1 MKPHILK
8 IQNKENL
15 TASEMEGAMSAI
27 MNGGASHEEM
37 ASFLLALREKGPS
50 VEEITAAARIM
61 RQFSLKV
68 TSKHKIL
75 LDTCGTGGD
84 KTGTFNISTVAAFVV
99 AGAGVAVAKHG
110 NRSVSSQCGSADVLE
125 ALGININLNN
135 GQLGQCLDEVGIAFL
150 FAQRLHPAMK
160 NVAPVRKELGV
171 ETIFNLLGP
180 LTNPANANFQM
191 MGVYSQKYVEPLA
204 HVLKNLGLQKAL
216 VFHGDDGLDEI
227 TTTGPT
233 HISEFN
239 GHKVVSY
246 TLSPEDFKI
255 KLAKPKDLKGGDLAT
270 NVSIAEEILKGKGG
284 PKRDIVVFN
293 AAHALY
299 LTGETVTIEEGISL
313 AEESTD
319 SGRARK
325 KLEQLKKF
333 TQSCPPTS

>member
-1 MKPHILK
+1 MKPQILK

-15 TASEMEGAMSAI
+15 TVGEMEEVMSAI
-27 MNGGASHEEM
+27 MQGRASNEDM
-37 ASFLLALREKGPS
+37 ASFLLALRDKGPT

-68 TSKHKIL
+68 KTKHEL
-75 LDTCGTGGD
+75 LIDTCGTGGD
-84 KTGTFNISTVAAFVV
+84 KAGTFNISTVVAFVV
-99 AGAGVAVAKHG
+99 AGAGIAVAKHG
-110 NRSVSSQCGSADVLE
+110 NRSVSSQCGSADCLE
-125 ALGININLNN
+125 ALGVNLNLDN
-135 GQLGQCLDEVGIAFL
+135 EQLGKCLDEAGIAFL
-150 FAQRLHPAMK
+150 FAQKLHPAMK
-160 NVAPVRKELGV
+160 HAAPVRKELGV

-191 MGVYSQKYVEPLA
+191 VGVYSQQYVEPLA
-204 HVLKNLGLQKAL
+204 SVLKNLGLKKAL

-239 GHKVVSY
+239 GYKVVSY

-255 KLAKPKDLKGGDLAT
+255 KLAKPKDLLGGDLAT
-270 NVSIAEEILKGKGG
+270 NVSIAEDILKGKKG
-284 PKRDIVVFN
+284 PQRDIVVFN

-299 LTGETVTIEEGISL
+299 LTGEAVTIEEGISL
-313 AEESTD
+313 AEETID
-319 SGRARK
+319 SGKARR

-333 TQSCPPTS
+333 TSSCPATS

>member
-1 MKPHILK
+1 MKQHILK
-8 IQNKENL
+8 IQGKENL
-15 TASEMEGAMSAI
+15 TTGEMEEVMSAI

-37 ASFLLALREKGPS
+37 ASFLLALRAKGPT

-68 TSKHKIL
+68 TTKHKVL

-84 KTGTFNISTVAAFVV
+84 KTGTFNVSTVAAFVV

-135 GQLGQCLDEVGIAFL
+135 EQLGRCLDEEGIAFL
-150 FAQRLHPAMK
+150 FAQKLHPAMK
-160 NVAPVRKELGV
+160 NIAPVRKELGV
-171 ETIFNLLGP
+171 ETVFNLLGP

-191 MGVYSQKYVEPLA
+191 VGVYSQQYVEPLA
-204 HVLKNLGLQKAL
+204 NVLKNLGLKRAL

-270 NVSIAEEILKGKGG
+270 NVLIAEDILKGKKDA
-284 PKRDIVVFN
+284 KRDIVIFN

-299 LTGETVTIEEGISL
+299 LTGEVVTIEEGMSL
-313 AEESTD
+313 AQEAID
-319 SGRARK
+319 SGKARK
-325 KLEQLKKF
+325 KFDQLKKF